1 MTLEIPGIIAWI
13 IVGLAAGWL
22 ASTVMGSKRGL
33 LGNLFLGLVGSLV
46 GGFLFSLLGLGGA
59 TNILG
64 SILIATVGAIIV
76 LAIVK

>member
-1 MTLEIPGIIAWI
+1 MTIEVPGIVGWI

-22 ASTVMGSKRGL
+22 ASLIMGSKRSLLGYLGIGL
-33 LGNLFLGLVGSLV
+33 LGAVI
-46 GGFLFSLLGLGGA
+46 GGVLFSLLGVGGA

-64 SILIATVGAIIV
+64 SILIATVGAVIV